1 MPVSQ
6 NLGKYER
13 QQWQVAEFAGVQ
25 GENSLQA
32 GLARRTNTGSFD
44 SRTRFASES
53 GSSAQDDSENQDD
66 SLKRDDSALKEQQ
79 KRETAY
85 RKFILELYHAT
96 PVSGHVWLHGV
107 KGGRMV
113 HVAAVDAPV
122 TRADVNAIAA
132 EVWRAAGKG
141 PNSPQKP
148 AVDVL
153 GWEFALDMNET
164 AKQVAAEARV
174 DAVFKRIPREVLEK
188 KAVEQGDV
196 YFFELGALSVDTKIK
211 SASSR

>member
-1 MPVSQ
+1 MQ

-13 QQWQVAEFAGVQ
+13 QQWQVAEFPANGKDR
-25 GENSLQA
+25 
-32 GLARRTNTGSFD
+32 LA
-44 SRTRFASES
+44 E
-53 GSSAQDDSENQDD
+53 Q
-66 SLKRDDSALKEQQ
+66 KE
-79 KRETAY
+79 RETAY

-96 PVSGHVWLHGV
+96 PVTGHVWLHGV

-132 EVWRAAGKG
+132 EVWRASGKG

-164 AKQVAAEARV
+164 AKQVAAESRWTRPSRKFLV
-174 DAVFKRIPREVLEK
+174 RCWRRKR
-188 KAVEQGDV
+188 
-196 YFFELGALSVDTKIK
+196 
-211 SASSR
+211 SSRAMSISLS